1 METQMKMH
9 DPFYRTILGPAIRI
23 GDAVLTLHNVE
34 RDYDTGRDRATFLL
48 VTPEFKYQDRELQSG
63 VGGGWS
69 KVEIFET
76 FLSFMEACAE
86 SREYVGADGNP
97 GENANLFPQ
106 HVGEWLVDNTSAIS
120 EARSV
125 ICNEEGN
132 PLKFLIQE

>member
-1 METQMKMH
+1 MKLH
-9 DPFYRTILGPAIRI
+9 DPFFRTPLGPAIQI
-23 GDAVLTLHNVE
+23 GEGTLTLHNVE
-34 RDYDTGRDRATFLL
+34 RDYNTGRDRATMLL
-48 VTPEFKYQDRELQSG
+48 VTPDFKYQDRELRSG

-76 FLSFMEACAE
+76 FLGFMEACIE

-106 HVGEWLVDNTSAIS
+106 HVGEWLVDHKSDVQY
-120 EARSV
+120 ARM
-125 ICNEEGN
+125 ILCDEDGY